1 MRILYTTYAKGVP
14 MSVSRKPKR
23 LVQILILLL
32 IGAAT
37 IVVLMIGRRDTSVPA
52 EVRPAPVRVEK
63 VQRTEIRKTITLS
76 GMVDAA
82 KSIVVSPKV
91 SGTLVSVS
99 VNVGDRL
106 REGEQIGLVD
116 PEPYRIALEQA
127 RIAMDY
133 AKRDLERTEHLY
145 ESNSIGS
152 QALDAARAQ
161 SEAATAQYDM
171 ARLNYDNTHITAPV
185 SGTVVHR
192 SANPGSL
199 VSPGTPIVTI
209 DSSGEPLV
217 VVQVP
222 ERYASRFIQER
233 KPEVSISIPSAEV
246 KDSPAMVRSVSLFIK
261 PEARSFEVL
270 CSVQRKQP
278 SILPG
283 MYAAVTFII
292 EERRAVPTL
301 PIEALVDDSV
311 VWILDRQSMT
321 AQRID
326 ITSEDGTAPFSD
338 GLRFVVPEVLSE
350 AEFIVEGQ
358 RFLNDGAVV
367 TELIGTQAERTNR

>member
-1 MRILYTTYAKGVP
+1 

-23 LVQILILLL
+23 LVQVLILLL

-52 EVRPAPVRVEK
+52 EVRAAPVRVEK

-152 QALDAARAQ
+152 QAFDAARAQ

-171 ARLNYDNTHITAPV
+171 ARLNYDNAHITAPV

-326 ITSEDGTAPFSD
+326 ITSEDGTASFSD